1 MSVIFDIENL
11 GSRIALL
18 RKEQRLSQTELARQA
33 GVSRAMISDL
43 ETGQIRDPGVR
54 KVLRV
59 LKALGMGL
67 RIVRLSPPTLD
78 ELLAEQEDVH
88 A

>member
-1 MSVIFDIENL
+1 MNATFDIQDL

-18 RKEQRLSQTELARQA
+18 RKKQGLSQSELARQA

-43 ETGQIRDPGVR
+43 ETGQLRDPGVR
-54 KVLRV
+54 KVLMV
-59 LKALGMGL
+59 LKALGMGVK
-67 RIVRLSPPTLD
+67 IARLSPPTLD
-78 ELLAEQEDVH
+78 ELLAEQDEIH